1 MYTPHRLSR
10 MAMSSCVTK
19 SLPFLVAPSEATP
32 AGTLRLTS
40 MDRALASLPMTALFV
55 FEHPI
60 DQPAETLRRALS
72 RALVPYYPV
81 AGRLT
86 AGAHGQSI
94 ACTGEG
100 VVFVGASA
108 RCTLRDARL
117 SDQRPAIP
125 VEDLTVTYAG
135 LYNKDPPLLLTQVTE
150 FSCGGFVVGVTWN
163 HVVADGVGMAQ
174 FLQAVGEFARGF
186 SSPSVQ
192 PVRVDNF
199 LPELPLPIITMT
211 KSMVSSKH
219 TDFPSSYITMPMSF
233 VNRIKDEFRRSSG
246 PQGDQKAA
254 AAAAA
259 ATCTAFDVFTAAIW
273 RSRARATIADAASQ
287 DAPTALAFTVNLRK
301 QAGAKDSYYGNV
313 FAFGLAAATLR
324 EVTDG
329 DILDLV
335 RLIRDAKARVPY
347 TFTDGAAYIGD
358 EMGGRLQ
365 GLEVY
370 DTLYVT
376 SWWNLGLDD
385 VDFGGGG
392 PARLMGNMER
402 KVVPA
407 CILCGRKDKADGAAA
422 MAFCV
427 KQEHEEAFHAEL
439 RKLK

>member
-32 AGTLRLTS
+32 ASALRLTS
-40 MDRALASLPMTALFV
+40 MDRALASLPMAGLFV

-60 DQPAETLRRALS
+60 DQPAETLRQALS
-72 RALVPYYPV
+72 RLVPYYPV
-81 AGRLT
+81 AGRVT
-86 AGAHGQSI
+86 AGAHGLSI
-94 ACTGEG
+94 ACTDEG
-100 VVFVGASA
+100 VVFVAASA

-125 VEDLTVTYAG
+125 VEYLTVTYAG
-135 LYNKDPPLLLTQVTE
+135 LYNKDPPLLLMQVTE

-211 KSMVSSKH
+211 RSMVSSKH

-233 VNRIKDEFRRSSG
+233 VNRIKDEFRRSG
-246 PQGDQKAA
+246 PQGDQKK

-259 ATCTAFDVFTAAIW
+259 ATCTTFDVFAAAIW
-273 RSRARATIADAASQ
+273 RSRARATIAGAASQ

-301 QAGAKDSYYGNV
+301 QAGAKDGYYGNV

-324 EVTDG
+324 EVADG
-329 DILDLV
+329 DILDLM

-365 GLEVY
+365 GLDGY

-376 SWWNLGLDD
+376 SWWNLGFDD

-392 PARLMGNMER
+392 PARVMGNMER
-402 KVVPA
+402 KVVPG
-407 CILCGRKDKADGAAA
+407 CILCGRKDKADGVAA

-427 KQEHEEAFHAEL
+427 KQEHAEAFHEEL
-439 RKLK
+439 GRLK

>member
-19 SLPFLVAPSEATP
+19 SLPFLVAPSGATP
-32 AGTLRLTS
+32 ASALRLTS
-40 MDRALASLPMTALFV
+40 MDRALASLPMAGLFV

-60 DQPAETLRRALS
+60 DQPAETLRQALS

-100 VVFVGASA
+100 VVFVAASA
-108 RCTLRDARL
+108 RCTLHDARL

-174 FLQAVGEFARGF
+174 FLQAVGEFAQGF
-186 SSPSVQ
+186 SSPSVE

-233 VNRIKDEFRRSSG
+233 VNRIKDEFRRSG
-246 PQGDQKAA
+246 PQGDQKK
-254 AAAAA
+254 AAAA
-259 ATCTAFDVFTAAIW
+259 ATCTTLDVFAAAIW
-273 RSRARATIADAASQ
+273 RSRARATIAEAASQ
-287 DAPTALAFTVNLRK
+287 DAPMALAFTVNLRK
-301 QAGAKDSYYGNV
+301 LAGAKDSYYGNV

-324 EVTDG
+324 EVADG

-347 TFTDGAAYIGD
+347 TFTDGAAYISD

-365 GLEVY
+365 GLDGY
-370 DTLYVT
+370 NTLYVT
-376 SWWNLGLDD
+376 SWWNLGLDN
-385 VDFGGGG
+385 VDLGGGG
-392 PARLMGNMER
+392 PARVMGNMER
-402 KVVPA
+402 KVVPT
-407 CILCGRKDKADGAAA
+407 CILCGRKDKADGVAA
-422 MAFCV
+422 MALCV
-427 KQEHEEAFHAEL
+427 KQEHAEAFREAL
-439 RKLK
+439 GRLK

>member
-10 MAMSSCVTK
+10 MAISSCVTK

-32 AGTLRLTS
+32 TGTLRLTS
-40 MDRALASLPMTALFV
+40 MDRALASLPLAGLFV

-60 DQPAETLRRALS
+60 DQPAETLRQALS

-86 AGAHGQSI
+86 AGADGQSI

-100 VVFVGASA
+100 VVFVAASA
-108 RCTLRDARL
+108 RCTLLDARL
-117 SDQRPAIP
+117 VDQRPAIP

-135 LYNKDPPLLLTQVTE
+135 LYNKDPPLLLMQVTE
-150 FSCGGFVVGVTWN
+150 FSCGGFALGVTWN
-163 HVVADGVGMAQ
+163 HVVVDGVGMAQ
-174 FLQAVGEFARGF
+174 FLHAVGEFAWGF
-186 SSPSVQ
+186 SLPSVEL
-192 PVRVDNF
+192 VRVDNF
-199 LPELPLPIITMT
+199 LPEVPPPIITMT

-233 VNRIKDEFRRSSG
+233 INRIKDEFRRSG
-246 PQGDQKAA
+246 PQGDQKK
-254 AAAAA
+254 AAA
-259 ATCTAFDVFTAAIW
+259 ATCTTFDVFAAAIW
-273 RSRARATIADAASQ
+273 RSRARLTIAGAASQ

-301 QAGAKDSYYGNV
+301 QAGAKDSYYGIV

-324 EVTDG
+324 EVADG

-365 GLEVY
+365 GLE
-370 DTLYVT
+370 DVT
-376 SWWNLGLDD
+376 T
-385 VDFGGGG
+385 
-392 PARLMGNMER
+392 
-402 KVVPA
+402 A
-407 CILCGRKDKADGAAA
+407 CT
-422 MAFCV
+422 
-427 KQEHEEAFHAEL
+427 
-439 RKLK
+439 

>member
-1 MYTPHRLSR
+1 
-10 MAMSSCVTK
+10 MAMSSRVTK

-32 AGTLRLTS
+32 AGALRLTS
-40 MDRALASLPMTALFV
+40 MDSALVSLPMAALLV
-55 FEHPI
+55 FKHPV
-60 DQPAETLRRALS
+60 DQLAEILRQALS
-72 RALVPYYPV
+72 RALVPYYPI
-81 AGRLT
+81 AGRLS
-86 AGAHGQSI
+86 AGAHGLSI

-108 RCTLRDARL
+108 TCTLRDARL
-117 SDQRPAIP
+117 SDSRPAIP

-135 LYNKDPPLLLTQVTE
+135 QYNKEPPLLLMQVTK

-186 SSPSVQ
+186 SSSSVE

-199 LPELPLPIITMT
+199 LPELPAPIITMT
-211 KSMVSSKH
+211 KSMVSRKH
-219 TDFPSSYITMPMSF
+219 TDFPSSYITIPMSF
-233 VNRIKDEFRRSSG
+233 INRIKDEFRRSG
-246 PQGDQKAA
+246 QQRGDQKPAA
-254 AAAAA
+254 P

-273 RSRARATIADAASQ
+273 RSRARATIAGAASQ
-287 DAPTALAFTVNLRK
+287 DAPTALAFTVNVRK
-301 QAGAKDSYYGNV
+301 QAGAKDGYYSNV

-324 EVTDG
+324 EVADG

-335 RLIRDAKARVPY
+335 RLIKDAKVRVPY

-365 GLEVY
+365 GLDGY
-370 DTLYVT
+370 CTLYVT

-392 PARLMGNMER
+392 PARVMGNMER

-407 CILCGRKDKADGAAA
+407 CILCGRKDKADGVAA

-439 RKLK
+439 RRLK